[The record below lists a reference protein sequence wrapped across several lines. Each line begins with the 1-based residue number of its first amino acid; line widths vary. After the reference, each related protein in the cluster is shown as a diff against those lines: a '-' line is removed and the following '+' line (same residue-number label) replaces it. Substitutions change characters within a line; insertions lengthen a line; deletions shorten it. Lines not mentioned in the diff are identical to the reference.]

1 MANLHDI
8 RRRIKSVKNTAQIT
22 RAMQLVAASKMKR
35 AQDAALAS
43 LPYSELLAR
52 ILAPISKGVVNFSH
66 PFLEAGRSNTRCII
80 LLSTDRGLCGALN
93 ANLFRELPDRA
104 QEVKY
109 ITVGRKAAQFISR
122 TQRILVADFILPD
135 AFKISEARKVIDFAI
150 QAFEDGSVGS
160 VDVLYPR
167 FVNTLRQVSELVP
180 LLPLAG
186 ISKVLESLGIEKG
199 AQDDRELNFEPSAEV
214 ILTDLLPLYVRRQ
227 FYAMVRAT
235 KASEHSARMVA
246 MKTATDNANNL
257 ADNLTLDYNKARQA
271 AITQEILEI
280 AAATAANEN

>member
-43 LPYSELLAR
+43 RPYAELLAR
-52 ILAPISKGVVNFSH
+52 ILAPVAKGVMNFRH
-66 PFLEAGRSNTRCII
+66 PFLEEGRVNTRCII

-93 ANLFRELPDRA
+93 ANLFRELPSRS

-122 TQRILVADFILPD
+122 TQRDLIADFTISD
-135 AFKISEARKVIDFAI
+135 KIMFSEVRVVIDFAI
-150 QAFEDGSVGS
+150 KAFEDGSIGTVE
-160 VDVLYPR
+160 VLYPR
-167 FVNTLRQVSELVP
+167 FVNTLKQVPRLIP

-186 ISKVLESLGIEKG
+186 IAEALESLGIKQE
-199 AQDDRELNFEPSAEV
+199 AQDDRELNFEPSVEV
-214 ILTDLLPLYVRRQ
+214 ILTHLLPLYVRRQ
-227 FYAMVRAT
+227 FHAMVRGT

-257 ADNLTLDYNKARQA
+257 VDNLTLDYNKVRQA
-271 AITQEILEI
+271 VITQEILEI

>member
-43 LPYSELLAR
+43 RPYAELLAR
-52 ILAPISKGVVNFSH
+52 ILAPVAKGVMNFSH
-66 PFLEAGRSNTRCII
+66 PFLEEGRSNARCIVI
-80 LLSTDRGLCGALN
+80 LSTDRGLCGSLN
-93 ANLFRELPDRA
+93 ANLFRELPPRT
-104 QEVKY
+104 QEIKY
-109 ITVGRKAAQFISR
+109 ITVGRKAAQFIGR
-122 TQRILVADFILPD
+122 TQRDLIADFTISD
-135 AFKISEARKVIDFAI
+135 KFKFPEVRVVIDFAI
-150 QAFEDGSVGS
+150 KAFEDGSVGS

-167 FVNTLRQVSELVP
+167 FVNTLRQVPRMVP

-186 ISKVLESLGIEKG
+186 IQEMLESLGIDKG
-199 AQDDRELNFEPSAEV
+199 AQDERELNFEPSVEV

-227 FYAMVRAT
+227 FYSMVRGT

>member
-43 LPYSELLAR
+43 RPYAELLAR
-52 ILAPISKGVVNFSH
+52 ILAPVAKGVMNFSH
-66 PFLEAGRSNTRCII
+66 PFLEKGRSNTRCII
-80 LLSTDRGLCGALN
+80 VLSTDRGLCGALN
-93 ANLFRELPDRA
+93 ANLFRELPSKSQD
-104 QEVKY
+104 VKF

-122 TQRILVADFILPD
+122 TQRELIADFAVSD
-135 AFKISEARKVIDFAI
+135 KIMFSEVRVVIDFAI
-150 QAFEDGSVGS
+150 KAFEDGSVGT
-160 VDVLYPR
+160 VEVLYPR
-167 FVNTLRQVSELVP
+167 FVNTLKQVPKLVP

-186 ISKVLESLGIEKG
+186 ITEALATLGIDKG
-199 AQDDRELNFEPSAEV
+199 VQDNRELNFEPSVEV

-227 FYAMVRAT
+227 FYSMVRGT

-257 ADNLTLDYNKARQA
+257 VDSLTLDYNKARQA

>member
-43 LPYSELLAR
+43 QPYAELLAR
-52 ILAPISKGVVNFSH
+52 ILAPIAKGVVNFSH
-66 PFLEAGRSNTRCII
+66 PFLEKNRAKARCII

-93 ANLFRELPDRA
+93 ANLFRELPARSE
-104 QEVKY
+104 EVKY
-109 ITVGRKAAQFISR
+109 ITVGRKAAQYISR
-122 TQRILVADFILPD
+122 TQRDLVADFAVPD
-135 AFKISEARKVIDFAI
+135 SFQISEARLVIDFAI
-150 QAFEDGSVGS
+150 QAFEDGTVGS
-160 VDVLYPR
+160 IEVLYPR
-167 FVNTLRQVSELVP
+167 FINTLRQNPELVP

-186 ISKVLESLGIEKG
+186 ISKMLESLGIVKG
-199 AQDDRELNFEPSAEV
+199 AQDDRELNFEPSVEE
-214 ILTDLLPLYVRRQ
+214 ILTHLLPLYVRRQ
-227 FYAMVRAT
+227 FYAMVNAT

-257 ADNLTLDYNKARQA
+257 VDNLTLDYNKARQA

>member
-43 LPYSELLAR
+43 RPYAELLAR
-52 ILAPISKGVVNFSH
+52 ILAPVAKGVMNFSH
-66 PFLEAGRSNTRCII
+66 PFLEEGRSNARCIVI
-80 LLSTDRGLCGALN
+80 LSTDRGLCGSLN
-93 ANLFRELPDRA
+93 ANLFRELPPRT
-104 QEVKY
+104 QEIKY
-109 ITVGRKAAQFISR
+109 ITVGRKAAQFIGR
-122 TQRILVADFILPD
+122 TQRDLIADFAISD
-135 AFKISEARKVIDFAI
+135 KFKFPEVRVVIDFAI
-150 QAFEDGSVGS
+150 KAFEDGSVGS

-167 FVNTLRQVSELVP
+167 FVNTLRQVPRMVP

-186 ISKVLESLGIEKG
+186 IQEMLESLGIDKG
-199 AQDDRELNFEPSAEV
+199 AQDERELNFEPSVEV

-227 FYAMVRAT
+227 FYSMVRGT